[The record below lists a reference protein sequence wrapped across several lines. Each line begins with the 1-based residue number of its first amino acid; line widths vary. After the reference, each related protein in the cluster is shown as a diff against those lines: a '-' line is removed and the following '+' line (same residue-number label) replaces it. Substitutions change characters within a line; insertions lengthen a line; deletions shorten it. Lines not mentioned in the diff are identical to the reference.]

1 MFTKI
6 LIANRGEIAI
16 RIMRACRELGIST
29 VAVYSEADRNALFA
43 KYADEA
49 VYVGPSPASQSYL
62 RIDRI
67 LEAAEETGSEGIHP
81 GYGFLSENPA
91 FARACEEKGVVFIG
105 PTSRS
110 IDKMGS
116 KIAARDIMKSAGV
129 PIVPG
134 SEGGI
139 TDPQEAVDLVE
150 SIGYPILLKPAA
162 GGGGIGMKIVWE
174 DKGLGPALDSAR
186 SIARSAFGDETVYI
200 EKYLAEP
207 RHIEF
212 QILADSRGKTIHVS
226 DRECSIQRRHQKL
239 LEESPSPAVT
249 PSLRKKMG
257 ECAVKLMKMAHY
269 EGAATVEFL
278 LDEDGLF
285 YFMEVNTRI
294 QVEHPVTEEVTGVD
308 LIQAQVAVAAGER
321 IAPLRKRL
329 QPLGHAIEFRINA
342 EDPKT
347 FVPSPGKVT
356 GLVWPGGPGVRVDSH
371 LYAGYTVPP
380 HYDSLLAKIIV
391 RGADRAEAIRRAR
404 RALSCTVVE
413 GVKTSIPLFL
423 RILDNAAFAQGDLST
438 RFLERQAIV

>member
-1 MFTKI
+1 
-6 LIANRGEIAI
+6 
-16 RIMRACRELGIST
+16 
-29 VAVYSEADRNALFA
+29 
-43 KYADEA
+43 
-49 VYVGPSPASQSYL
+49 
-62 RIDRI
+62 
-67 LEAAEETGSEGIHP
+67 
-81 GYGFLSENPA
+81 
-91 FARACEEKGVVFIG
+91 
-105 PTSRS
+105 
-110 IDKMGS
+110 
-116 KIAARDIMKSAGV
+116 
-129 PIVPG
+129 
-134 SEGGI
+134 
-139 TDPQEAVDLVE
+139 
-150 SIGYPILLKPAA
+150 
-162 GGGGIGMKIVWE
+162 
-174 DKGLGPALDSAR
+174 
-186 SIARSAFGDETVYI
+186 
-200 EKYLAEP
+200 
-207 RHIEF
+207 
-212 QILADSRGKTIHVS
+212 
-226 DRECSIQRRHQKL
+226 
-239 LEESPSPAVT
+239 
-249 PSLRKKMG
+249 
-257 ECAVKLMKMAHY
+257 MKMAHY

-423 RILDNAAFAQGDLST
+423 RILDNPAFAQGDLST